1 MPFHD
6 GAGTIELQFFV
17 FTYRIFI
24 PDFLFLLS
32 AVIALSHCVT
42 LWFAQHFLSSNT
54 SATVGRVTLGSTP
67 PPSLSSRDLSNPS
80 EREREIPQS
89 CLLHL
94 LNVIDVTSALMTPKE
109 YVTLLRTCDLSTDIS
124 VSRLPAIYHL
134 CIPTLTCLSSAS
146 TARLKPNATLI
157 PFV

>member
-54 SATVGRVTLGSTP
+54 SATVVSVTLGSTP

-80 EREREIPQS
+80 EREREKYRN
-89 CLLHL
+89 L
-94 LNVIDVTSALMTPKE
+94 V
-109 YVTLLRTCDLSTDIS
+109 Y
-124 VSRLPAIYHL
+124 
-134 CIPTLTCLSSAS
+134 CIC
-146 TARLKPNATLI
+146 
-157 PFV
+157 